1 MGVDQGTTQ
10 GANSKQ
16 DEVLN
21 QTMNFFEEAG
31 SQRSLV
37 SFGADISMIAASRSP
52 ESKIANRGPFG
63 AMSQKVKANQQAS
76 KRNESGQD
84 PQKTLIFRDGENL
97 DDSRQN
103 PKAERLRIS
112 K

>member
-1 MGVDQGTTQ
+1 
-10 GANSKQ
+10 
-16 DEVLN
+16 
-21 QTMNFFEEAG
+21 MNFFEEAG
-31 SQRSLV
+31 SQRTLF
-37 SFGADISMIAASRSP
+37 SFGADISMIAASPSP
-52 ESKIANRGPFG
+52 ESKIVNRGPFG

-84 PQKTLIFRDGENL
+84 AQKTLIYSIENL